1 MELAGIATT
10 MTGFI
15 AGRVRLVNPPRATAT
30 ELPSGSTL
38 GHAGDAAQQL
48 RVLTATLDLLALDA
62 PVPLVKLDE
71 E

>member
-1 MELAGIATT
+1 MEGIATT

-30 ELPSGSTL
+30 ELPGGSTL
-38 GHAGDAAQQL
+38 GHPGDNAQQQ
-48 RVLTATLDLLALDA
+48 RVLSATLDLLAMDA

-71 E
+71 A